1 MNNHEDVAD
10 VRDQTNESERR
21 VSVRDFALIMRYM

>member
-1 MNNHEDVAD
+1 MTNHEDVAD

-21 VSVRDFALIMRYM
+21 ARVFALIMRYM